1 MLPEQPALTKTV
13 LTKNQSVV
21 LAALKRAETPLTA
34 YEILGLESVRRAGL
48 KAPLTIYRALDK
60 LIAAGL
66 VHRIE
71 SINAFLV
78 CERRPHPGPAGFAI
92 CGNCRK
98 TVELTLTDCE
108 MHLTENA
115 RRAGFRV
122 DAMNVEMHGCCADC
136 LAAR

>member
-1 MLPEQPALTKTV
+1 MARETTR

-21 LAALKRAETPLTA
+21 LNALKSGDTPMTA
-34 YEILGLESVRRAGL
+34 YEILGLEHVRAAGL

-60 LIAAGL
+60 LIEAGL

-71 SINAFLV
+71 TINAFV
-78 CERRPHPGPAGFAI
+78 ACERRPHPGPAGFAI
-92 CGNCRK
+92 CEKCRK

-108 MHLTENA
+108 AHLTENA

-122 DAMNVEMHGCCADC
+122 DAMNVEMRGRCADC
-136 LAAR
+136 QAT